1 MFHAPAAKAALAAI
15 ALLASGAELANA
27 AATPADR
34 AFVAKVSQG
43 GMFEV
48 QAGQLADQKGS
59 TPDIRDFGA
68 MEVHDHTPVG
78 DELKAVAR
86 REGITFGSELNP
98 EFTGKL
104 AHLKSL
110 GGPAFD
116 AAYMDQMSTVHA
128 GDGAA
133 FAKEAKDGGSAGF
146 RAFAAET
153 DVIVQRHIGAIH
165 AAAPPAR

>member
-1 MFHAPAAKAALAAI
+1 MPASPSAS
-15 ALLASGAELANA
+15 ALLAPGMLAASAGLASA

-48 QAGQLADQKGS
+48 QAGRLADQKGS

-68 MEVHDHTPVG
+68 MEAHDHTPVG
-78 DELKAVAR
+78 DKLKAISD
-86 REGITFGSELNP
+86 REGISFGAELNP
-98 EFTGKL
+98 DFAGKL
-104 AHLKSL
+104 ARLKSL
-110 GGPAFD
+110 SGPAFD
-116 AAYMDQMSTVHA
+116 KVYMEQTSAIHA

-133 FAKEAKDGGSAGF
+133 FAKEAAEGGSADF

-153 DVIVQRHIGAIH
+153 YKIVQRHIGAIH
-165 AAAPPAR
+165 AASPPAK

>member
-1 MFHAPAAKAALAAI
+1 MLPTRTAATLLALAM
-15 ALLASGAELANA
+15 LATTPQMAAA

-34 AFVAKVSQG
+34 VFVAKVSQG

-48 QAGQLADQKGS
+48 QAGKIADQKGS

-68 MEVHDHTPVG
+68 MEAHDHTPVG
-78 DELKAVAR
+78 DKLKAVAG
-86 REGITFGSELNP
+86 REGISFAADLNP
-98 EFTGKL
+98 EFEGKL

-110 GGPAFD
+110 SGPAFD
-116 AAYMDQMSTVHA
+116 AAYMDQMSAIHA
-128 GDGAA
+128 ADGAA
-133 FAKEAKDGGSAGF
+133 FAMEAKEGGGGDF

-153 DVIVQRHIGAIH
+153 HVIVQRHIGAIH